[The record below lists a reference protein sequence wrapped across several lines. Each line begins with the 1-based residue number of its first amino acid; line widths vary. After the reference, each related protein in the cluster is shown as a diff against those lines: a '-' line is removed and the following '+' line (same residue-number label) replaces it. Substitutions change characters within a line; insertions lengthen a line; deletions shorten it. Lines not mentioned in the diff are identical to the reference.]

1 MAEPNR
7 TDPSE
12 SSMSAPP
19 EAQGEPI
26 TDHRQLIEYLEA
38 GCKPKADWRIGT
50 EHEKF
55 GYTQDD
61 LRPLPYDGE
70 RSVRALLEGLA
81 ARFGWQPILE
91 NGRPIALKRGRAN
104 ITLEPGGQFELS
116 GAPVKTLHETCCEV
130 HEHLDQVRT
139 VAAPLGIGMLGMG
152 FQPKW
157 RREDIPWMPKGR
169 YRIMRDYMP
178 KKGRLGLDMML
189 RTCTIQVNLDFASEA
204 DMVKKFRVGLAL
216 QPVATALF
224 ANSPFTEGQPNGF
237 LSYRSHIWTD
247 TDPDR
252 SGILPFVFE
261 PGMGFERYALHAL
274 DVPMYFVY
282 RDGKYIDASGQS
294 FRDFLK
300 GRLPALPGEIPT
312 LTDWN
317 DHLTT
322 LFPEVRLKRFLE
334 MRGADGGPWRNL
346 CALPALWVGVL
357 YHDEPLD
364 EAYDWIRDW
373 TIEEHARLRAEVPK
387 HGLHTPF
394 RGGTAQDLAK
404 RMLALADTGLRRR
417 AEEDWAGQDERQF
430 LTALTGIAETGR
442 TPAEGLLELY
452 HGRWGGRV
460 EPVFS
465 ELAY

>member
-1 MAEPNR
+1 
-7 TDPSE
+7 
-12 SSMSAPP
+12 MSAPP

-26 TDHRQLIEYLEA
+26 TDERQLVEYLAA
-38 GCKPKADWRIGT
+38 GCKPKAEWRIGT

-61 LRPLPYDGE
+61 LRSLPYDGE

-81 ARFGWQPILE
+81 ARFDWQPIIE
-91 NGRPIALKRGRAN
+91 DGRPIALKRGRAN

-139 VAAPLGIGMLGMG
+139 VAAPLGIGMLGLG

-169 YRIMRDYMP
+169 YRIMREYMP
-178 KKGRLGLDMML
+178 KKGQLGLDMML

-204 DMVKKFRVGLAL
+204 DMVRKFRVGLAL

-224 ANSPFTEGQPNGF
+224 ANSPFTDGRPNGF
-237 LSYRSHIWTD
+237 VSYRSHIWTD

-252 SGILPFVFE
+252 SGILPFVFD
-261 PGMGFERYALHAL
+261 PDMGFERYVEYAL

-282 RDGKYIDASGQS
+282 RDGRYIDASGQS
-294 FRDFLK
+294 FRDFLA
-300 GRLPALPGEIPT
+300 GRLPALPGEVPT

-334 MRGADGGPWRNL
+334 MRGADGGPWRSL

-357 YHDEPLD
+357 YHDAALD
-364 EAYDWIRDW
+364 EAYEWIADW
-373 TIEEHARLRAEVPK
+373 TLEEHAQLRAEVPT
-387 HGLHTPF
+387 HGLRTPF
-394 RGGTAQDLAK
+394 RSGTVQDLAT
-404 RMLALADTGLRRR
+404 RMLELADRGLRRR

-430 LTALTGIAETGR
+430 LTALRGIADSGR

-452 HGRWGGRV
+452 HGRWDGRV